1 MVRAFGITDKGRVRP
16 TNEDSFAI
24 DERLNLLVVADGMGG
39 HNAGEVASRLAV
51 DAVVDRVR
59 RDLGGG
65 LIEVWPC
72 GFDESLSIEANVLR
86 TAVHVANMQVLEAS
100 RSSAE
105 LTGMGTTIVAALV
118 HHERV
123 SVAHAGDSRLYV
135 YSDLSAAAR
144 WGWEAEGSRAEAGA
158 RTSGN
163 QGVLRALTSD
173 DSWMADMLANDPAAD
188 RTALQ
193 HHPMRNALTNVI
205 GAVKQTQVHVVEE
218 YLSGG
223 ERLVLT
229 TDGVHGTLDD
239 ARIEQCVRE
248 GTTPAEIAGR
258 LVAGALAR
266 GSRDNCTA
274 AIAFYES

>member
-1 MVRAFGITDKGRVRP
+1 MHANALLAAAERPIKLVSVVRAFGITDKGGVRP

-51 DAVVDRVR
+51 DAVLDHVR

-65 LIEVWPC
+65 LVEIWPF

-86 TAVHVANMQVLEAS
+86 TAVHVANLQVLEAS
-100 RSSAE
+100 RSSSE
-105 LTGMGTTIVAALV
+105 LAGMGTTIVAAIV
-118 HHERV
+118 HHDRV
-123 SVAHAGDSRLYV
+123 SVAHAGDSRLYIYGSGV
-135 YSDLSAAAR
+135 RAQGSAD
-144 WGWEAEGSRAEAGA
+144 
-158 RTSGN
+158 
-163 QGVLRALTSD
+163 LRALTVD
-173 DSWMADMLANDPAAD
+173 DSWVADVLANDPAAD

-193 HHPMRNALTNVI
+193 HHPMRHALTNVI
-205 GAVKQTQVHVVEE
+205 GAVPRTQVHVAEE

-223 ERLVLT
+223 ERLILT

-239 ARIEQCVRE
+239 RKIEQVVRE
-248 GTTPAEIAGR
+248 GASPEEIAAR
-258 LVAGALAR
+258 LVTGSIAR

-274 AIAFYES
+274 AVAFYDA